1 MTPDTKPPTKPIG
14 AAMVIGGGIAGIQA
28 SLDLA
33 ESGIKV
39 YLVERN
45 SAIGGHMAQLDKTFP
60 TNDCAMCIISPKL
73 AEAGRHLNIEILTNT
88 QVQAVSGEAG
98 AFQVTVNRQP
108 RYIDEA
114 KCTACAE
121 CVKVCPV
128 RIPND
133 FQAGLAER
141 RAAYKLYPQ
150 ATPNAY
156 AIDKRG
162 MAPCRDACP
171 THQRAQGYIALIR
184 EKRFADAYKAIK
196 EDNPFPSVCGRVCN
210 HKCETACSRNMVDK
224 PVSIMALKRFVAD
237 WHARQE
243 GAGQGTGKTPAA
255 DAERVAVVGS
265 GPAGLTAAQDLALAG
280 YHVTVFEALPVAGG
294 MMRVGIPE
302 YRLPAAALQSDI
314 DEILALGVELRLNSP
329 VTDLDRLFADGY
341 KAVFLGMGAHK
352 GRKLPIPGNDLPG
365 TLINT
370 EFLRAARL
378 GSPPTV
384 GKRVVVLGGGNVA
397 FDTART
403 ARRLG
408 AEEVHVA
415 CLECRELMP
424 ANPLEISEA
433 EEEGIVVHPARTFKR
448 IVEKDGRAA
457 GVELTE
463 VNFRCF
469 LPDGRP
475 DMDVLEGT
483 DHIIEADTVIWAI
496 GQGPD
501 LSWVAGVDQTRR
513 RTLAVDS
520 ESMATN
526 RPGVFAGGDV
536 VTGTTWIVDAI
547 SAGHKAALGIDNY
560 LRGHRGD
567 TARPAP
573 TYAPAVKLTQE
584 EVDTRVERG
593 EVVKRD
599 RAESEVP
606 HAAERLAV
614 PFAEYD
620 PGLTEEQAVAEAERC
635 LSCGLCSECL
645 RCVEA
650 CLPGAVTAATHGEV
664 AISQTIDVG
673 AIVMATGFDVYNAR
687 LSEEFGF
694 GRFPNV
700 VTSLQ
705 FERILSASGPTEGHV
720 QRPSDGKEPVKV
732 AWLQCVGSRDQ
743 NHAYCSSVC
752 CMYATKEA
760 VIAKEHSKGIEPHIF
775 LMDMRAFGKGFDAYF
790 DRARNEHGVKYTR
803 CRISSLREDVATKN
817 ILIRYQDEDG
827 EIRDETF
834 DMVVLSVGLEPP
846 RGAAA
851 LAETLGV
858 GLTEA
863 GFAAVREFAPLE
875 TSRPGIFA
883 TGPVVEP
890 MDIPESVM
898 QGSSA
903 AAKALALLAPAR
915 DTLTRERVF
924 PPERDVAAEPPRIG
938 AFICR
943 CGINIAGVVDVP
955 AVVEYAKSLPGVAWA
970 EESMFTCSQDSL
982 RKITGRIQEHN
993 LNRVIVASCTPRTH
1007 EPLFMETIRE
1017 GGLNPFLFEMANIR
1031 DQDSWV
1037 HARDHD
1043 AATRKAKALVR
1054 MSVARA
1060 ALLDPLNKQPL
1071 PLTHDALVVGAGP
1084 SGMTAALT
1092 LANAGFPVHLVE
1104 KEKELGGQVRNLYS
1118 TLAGGDPQAFIRGLE
1133 QAVADHPGITVYRDA
1148 ELVASGGFVGNY
1160 KTTILSGKSSS
1171 NGDRRE
1177 TTVEHGAF
1185 VIATG
1190 GQEYRGPEYA
1200 LGKDTR
1206 IVTQQQLE
1214 RMLAKDEL
1222 PELKSVVMIQCV
1234 GPWDAPHATPRPTP
1248 TGLACAAAES
1258 GDISD
1263 IVTGSPTAFYCSR
1276 TCCGT
1281 AVKHAIALKRRSPK
1295 TQVTVLYKDIRTYG
1309 FKEVFYT
1316 EARDLGVIFV
1326 RFDEARRPVVRV
1338 DEGRLLVNARDPML
1352 QDDVQWEPDLLV
1364 LSEATVPTEGAEKL
1378 SPLLKIPMS
1387 REGFF
1392 LEAHVKLRPVDF
1404 PSEGMYLSG
1413 MAHYPKFLDEAIAQ
1427 GYAAASRAATILTK
1441 KELWVG
1447 GIVAVVD
1454 EKKCTGCLTC
1464 VRACPYDV
1472 PVIDYSRTGVGNI
1485 QGAATINVAACQ
1497 GCGVCVA
1504 ECPAKAIQLMHY
1516 RDDQVIA
1523 KADALLMPG

>member
-1 MTPDTKPPTKPIG
+1 MAPDNNKRPIG

-73 AEAGRHLNIEILTNT
+73 AEAGRHLNIDILTNT
-88 QVQAVSGEAG
+88 QVEAITG
-98 AFQVTVNRQP
+98 DAGDFAVTVRRQP
-108 RYIDEA
+108 RYVDMD
-114 KCTACAE
+114 KCTACGE
-121 CVKVCPV
+121 CAKACPV
-128 RIPND
+128 KMPNE
-133 FQAGLAER
+133 FQAGLADR

-162 MAPCRDACP
+162 TAPCRDACP
-171 THQRAQGYIALIR
+171 TNQRAQGYIALIR
-184 EKRFADAYKAIK
+184 ERRFSDAYRTIK
-196 EDNPFPSVCGRVCN
+196 QDNPFPSVCGRVCN
-210 HKCETACSRNMVDK
+210 HKCETACSRNLLEG

-237 WHARQE
+237 WHIREEADK
-243 GAGQGTGKTPAA
+243 APAA
-255 DAERVAVVGS
+255 PTPDPDAPRVAVVGS

-280 YHVTVFEALPVAGG
+280 YRVTVFEALPVAGG

-302 YRLPAAALQSDI
+302 YRLPAHALQHDI
-314 DEILALGVELRLNSP
+314 DEILALGVDLRLNTP
-329 VTDLDRLFADGY
+329 VNDLDSLFSQGY
-341 KAVFLGMGAHK
+341 QSVFLAVGAHK
-352 GRKLPIPGNDLPG
+352 GRRLPIPGADLPG
-365 TLINT
+365 TLLNT
-370 EFLRAARL
+370 DFLRAARL
-378 GSPPTV
+378 GTPQPV
-384 GKRVVVLGGGNVA
+384 GERVVVLGGGNVA
-397 FDTART
+397 FDCART

-408 AEEVHVA
+408 AQEVHVA
-415 CLECRELMP
+415 CLECREMMP
-424 ANPLEISEA
+424 ANPAEIAEA
-433 EEEGIVVHPARTFKR
+433 EDEGVIVHPAHTFKS
-448 IVEKDGRAA
+448 IVQKDGRAA

-475 DMDVLEGT
+475 DMDILEGT
-483 DHIIEADTVIWAI
+483 DHIIEADTIIWAI
-496 GQGPD
+496 GQAPD
-501 LSWVAGVDQTRR
+501 LAWLQGVDQTRR
-513 RTLAVDS
+513 RTLAVDP
-520 ESMATN
+520 ETMATN
-526 RPGVFAGGDV
+526 RPGVFAGGDA
-536 VTGTTWIVDAI
+536 VTGTTWIVEAI
-547 SAGHKAALGIDNY
+547 AAGHKAARNIDNY
-560 LRGHRGD
+560 LRTLRGE
-567 TARPAP
+567 APRPNVTP
-573 TYAPAVKLTQE
+573 VPAVKLTQE
-584 EVDTRVERG
+584 EVNARVERG
-593 EVVKRD
+593 EVVRRQ
-599 RAESEVP
+599 RATSAVAP
-606 HAAERLAV
+606 AAERLAR
-614 PFAEYD
+614 PFTEYD

-650 CLPGAVTAATHGEV
+650 CLPKAVTLETHAQV
-664 AISQTIDVG
+664 AVSETLNVG
-673 AIVMATGFDVYNAR
+673 AIVIATGFDTYDAR

-720 QRPSDGKEPVKV
+720 QRPSDGKEPVKI
-732 AWLQCVGSRDQ
+732 AWLQCIGSRDQ

-760 VIAKEHSKGIEPHIF
+760 IIAKEHARGIQPHIF

-790 DRARNEHGVKYTR
+790 ERAHKEHGVQYTR
-803 CRISSLREDVATKN
+803 CRISNIREETGSRN
-817 ILIRYQDEDG
+817 LIVRYQDENG
-827 EIRDETF
+827 ELRDEIF

-846 RGAAA
+846 KGTRE
-851 LAETLGV
+851 LANTLGID
-858 GLTEA
+858 LNKH
-863 GFAAVREFAPLE
+863 GFAGIREFAPLE

-883 TGPVVEP
+883 TGPITEP

-903 AAKALALLAPAR
+903 AAKAAALLAPAR
-915 DTLTRERVF
+915 GTLTRERQF
-924 PPERDVAAEPPRIG
+924 PPERDVSAEPPRIG

-982 RKITGRIQEHN
+982 RKITGRIHEHN
-993 LNRVIVASCTPRTH
+993 LNRVVVASCTPRTH

-1037 HARDHD
+1037 HAGDHD

-1060 ALLDPLNKQPL
+1060 ALLDPLSKQPL
-1071 PLTHDALVVGAGP
+1071 PLTHDALVIGGGP

-1092 LANAGFPVHLVE
+1092 LANSGFPVHLVE

-1118 TLAGGDPQAFIRGLE
+1118 TLAGGDPQAFIRNLIK
-1133 QAVADHPGITVYRDA
+1133 AVEEHPGITVYRDA
-1148 ELVASGGFVGNY
+1148 EIASTGGFVGNY
-1160 KTTILSGKSSS
+1160 KTTILSGRSSS
-1171 NGDRRE
+1171 NGDRKE
-1177 TTVEHGAF
+1177 TTIEHGA
-1185 VIATG
+1185 VIIATG
-1190 GQEYRGPEYA
+1190 GREYRGPEYA
-1200 LGKDTR
+1200 LGQDPR

-1214 RMLAKDEL
+1214 AMLDRGERVDL
-1222 PELKSVVMIQCV
+1222 RSVVMIQCV
-1234 GPWDAPHATPRPTP
+1234 GPWDAPYATPRKTP
-1248 TGLACAAAES
+1248 SGLACAGAES

-1263 IVTGSPTAFYCSR
+1263 IVAGSPSAFYCSR

-1281 AVKHAIALKRRSPK
+1281 AIKHAIALKERNPS
-1295 TQVTVLYKDIRTYG
+1295 TQVIVLFKDIRTYG
-1309 FKEVFYT
+1309 FREEYYT
-1316 EARDLGVIFV
+1316 RAREKGVIFV
-1326 RFDEARRPVVRV
+1326 RFDDEHRPAVRV
-1338 DEGRLLVNARDPML
+1338 ENGRLMVDTRDPML
-1352 QDDVQWEPDLLV
+1352 QEDLKLEPDLLV
-1364 LSEATVPTEGAEKL
+1364 LSEATVPSDGVESLTSLFKV
-1378 SPLLKIPMS
+1378 PMS

-1404 PSEGMYLSG
+1404 PSDGLYLTG
-1413 MAHYPKFLDEAIAQ
+1413 LAHYPKYLDEAIAQ
-1427 GYAAASRAATILTK
+1427 GYAAAARAATVLSK

-1454 EKKCTGCLTC
+1454 EQKCTGCLTC
-1464 VRACPYDV
+1464 VRVCPYSV
-1472 PVIDYSRTGVGNI
+1472 PVIDYERTGVGGI
-1485 QGAATINVAACQ
+1485 RGAAHINVAACQ

-1516 RDDQVIA
+1516 RDNQIIA
-1523 KADALLMPG
+1523 KADALLLAS